1 MDVMEITP
9 DVPAW
14 AGFADDPHILNSRIK
29 GEVPLLLA
37 AHKRLKCDLVLAL
50 AMIHHL
56 TLGMGMDFEA
66 AIGLLASFSEKYLV
80 LEFVVKEDPLIVG
93 EPDFFKAYFHNPHGF
108 NWYTQQECHRVLSR
122 HYSNVEVVDLTG
134 SRVLFICSQKK
145 DDT

>member
-1 MDVMEITP
+1 VGEITP

-14 AGFADDPHILNSRIK
+14 PGFANDPHILNSRIK
-29 GEVPLLLA
+29 GEAPLLLA
-37 AHKRLKCDLVLAL
+37 AQKRLKCDLVLAL

-80 LEFVVKEDPLIVG
+80 IEFVVKEDPLIVG
-93 EPDFFKAYFHNPHGF
+93 EPDFFKAFFHNPHGF
-108 NWYTQQECHRVLSR
+108 DWYTQQGCHEVLSR
-122 HYSNVEVVDLTG
+122 HYHKVEVADLTG

-145 DDT
+145 DSK